1 MKFSK
6 ETKLRSIQGKEI
18 EEDARTPFGRD
29 LDTIDYCIG
38 EKMKTEGFGGKI
50 HSFNHS
56 FNQSISCFHYFIHSF
71 NHSFIHLFIHLL
83 IHLFIY

>member
-18 EEDARTPFGRD
+18 EKDARTPFGRD

-56 FNQSISCFHYFIHSF
+56 FNQSFIQSVIRSIIDLVIHS
-71 NHSFIHLFIHLL
+71 L
-83 IHLFIY
+83 IHAYIHAYVL